1 MKKILF
7 LLATAGSILLYG
19 ACEKS
24 ETGSG
29 TLNLSITDAPIDSAG
44 VRGVYIAINRIEY
57 HSAAEGWVD
66 LDTFATPLSFNLLE
80 LTRGTA
86 ELLGSYELPTG
97 TYSQIRFHLDHHS
110 SGSQQ
115 SGRKHKRYCKWVRY
129 GRQHCGVCLRSR
141 YVHRGRSG

>member
-7 LLATAGSILLYG
+7 LLATAGSMLLFG

-29 TLNLSITDAPIDSAG
+29 TLNLSITDAPTDSAG

-66 LDTFATPLSFNLLE
+66 
-80 LTRGTA
+80 
-86 ELLGSYELPTG
+86 
-97 TYSQIRFHLDHHS
+97 LDHHS